1 MKSHHKKRMLIA
13 LGCVAGF
20 VVVLLVERMNRGA
33 MRNVVSGPA
42 AVDIQLATVTGLA
55 EGVVSTNAPWEWS
68 VQPRKKSE
76 WQQVRLIRSTPV
88 SDPVPLRPR
97 QFDLIDFRHQPSV
110 TVEMGR

>member
-20 VVVLLVERMNRGA
+20 VVVLLVERMNRGT
-33 MRNVVSGPA
+33 MRNVVRSPA
-42 AVDIQLATVTGLA
+42 SADLRLATVTGPA
-55 EGVVSTNAPWEWS
+55 TDVVWVNAPWEWS

>member
-1 MKSHHKKRMLIA
+1 MKRLYKERMWIA
-13 LGCVAGF
+13 LACVAGF

-33 MRNVVSGPA
+33 MQNVVRSPA
-42 AVDIQLATVTGLA
+42 SADLRLATVTGLA

-68 VQPRKKSE
+68 ARPVKWLKVQQARGDGSASVPE
-76 WQQVRLIRSTPV
+76 A
-88 SDPVPLRPR
+88 VPLRPR